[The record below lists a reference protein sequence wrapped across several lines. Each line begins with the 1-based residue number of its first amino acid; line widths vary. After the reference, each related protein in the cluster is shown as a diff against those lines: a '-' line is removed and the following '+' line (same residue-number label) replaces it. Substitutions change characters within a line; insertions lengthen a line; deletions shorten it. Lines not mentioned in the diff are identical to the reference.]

1 MLDKM
6 RLSSWCAGRWAREAS
21 AMVIGA
27 GEAGPWPLHDADA
40 AMRQCGNA
48 GVRWRGQ
55 LSDVV
60 VIHHTE
66 VVAKVHRTEPGD
78 PVRYDVDFSHK
89 PFL

>member
-1 MLDKM
+1 MADKAQGALG
-6 RLSSWCAGRWAREAS
+6 RGRGVCVCAGGR
-21 AMVIGA
+21 A
-27 GEAGPWPLHDADA
+27 GG
-40 AMRQCGNA
+40 GT
-48 GVRWRGQ
+48 GQ

-66 VVAKVHRTEPGD
+66 VVAKVHRTDPGD